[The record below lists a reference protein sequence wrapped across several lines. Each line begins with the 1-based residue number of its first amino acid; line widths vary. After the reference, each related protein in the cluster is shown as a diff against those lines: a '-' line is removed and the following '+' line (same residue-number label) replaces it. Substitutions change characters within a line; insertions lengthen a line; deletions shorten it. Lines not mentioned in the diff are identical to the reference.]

1 MSNKVIRLD
10 TMVVYPT
17 AAAAAEAIGVNRS
30 SVIRA
35 IKSETP
41 CKGVHV
47 AEMPDRFDGFDVS
60 SDVVKVW
67 CASEILRR
75 AGFVGCVDIAAKNE
89 KEGKI
94 MNYPYWEDIKNSAA
108 LTEQLRTIVESAAI
122 ECRNYQTDV
131 YLYINEETGAGEL
144 CEFTNVG
151 GNSWLD
157 DDHITI
163 WRDRE
168 HTESPY
174 DACTEVGDFA
184 SVLDI
189 PYDEMIRAAKEWY
202 ANKYDLEVDE
212 VEDDDIDWIV
222 IRDMIDS
229 TDPLRE
235 AYDAWFEDYVKE
247 DASDW
252 IKDTVGDIISAYD
265 AEVYE
270 REQGERD
277 EW

>member
-47 AEMPDRFDGFDVS
+47 AEMPDRFNGFDVS

-89 KEGKI
+89 KEENIVKH
-94 MNYPYWEDIKNSAA
+94 PYWEDIKNSAA

-131 YLYINEETGAGEL
+131 YLYINEESGEGEL
-144 CEFTNVG
+144 YEFTNVG

-168 HTESPY
+168 HTESKY
-174 DACTEVGDFA
+174 DACEEISEFA
-184 SVLDI
+184 SALDI
-189 PYDEMIRAAKEWY
+189 PEDELIKTAKEWY
-202 ANKYDLEVDE
+202 AVKYDME
-212 VEDDDIDWIV
+212 VEDEDIDWIV

-229 TDPLRE
+229 TEPLRE
-235 AYDAWFEDYVKE
+235 AYDDWFRDYVKE

-252 IKDTVGDIISAYD
+252 IKDTVGDIISSYD

-270 REQGERD
+270 REQGDRD